1 MFKFENYQSA
11 IFGSSSSDSV
21 ANIEKKFGNTFS
33 WVCMFFFKKIQP
45 KKWNFY
51 QNRINFYQHF
61 GHFDKRNKFSVFK
74 QKLIMQYNHIKYST
88 SF

>member
-33 WVCMFFFKKIQP
+33 WVCMFF
-45 KKWNFY
+45 
-51 QNRINFYQHF
+51 
-61 GHFDKRNKFSVFK
+61 
-74 QKLIMQYNHIKYST
+74 
-88 SF
+88 